1 MPNKRRQFSV
11 GLVSLGCAK
20 NAVDLQVMAGALLT
34 EGIALSSNPDHADCI
49 LVNTCAFIEAARQ
62 EANDEILRACDL
74 KRSGKARF
82 VVVTGCLPQRYGA
95 SLAAKY
101 PEVDGWLGIDHL
113 FDLPALLRSLSA
125 PDRPKSVA
133 SRPVGAVLQT
143 APSTAA
149 APAAAPVLVST
160 ARNTLFEPPVPDF
173 TITGGV
179 HAFLKVADGCNH
191 ACAYCAI
198 PAIRGHLRSRRPRD
212 ILAEARALVR
222 SGIRELDVVAQDVTA
237 YGRDLRDGTSLA
249 SLLTSLDR
257 IRGDYWLRL
266 LYGYP
271 SLISDELL
279 SVMASARHVCRY
291 IDLPLQHSH
300 PEMLRA
306 MRRADTV
313 RHIGTIVGRLRAAV
327 PGIALRT
334 TFIVG
339 FPGET
344 EAHFEH
350 LLDFVR
356 ASEFDQ
362 LGVFTFSPE
371 EGTPA
376 AKMDGAVAPEVA
388 ELRRSRLMEAQQEI
402 VERRLASMAGIRARV
417 LVEQVDGD
425 RAVARAEFQAPDV
438 DGATLIANPPA
449 SLRPGD
455 FAEVE
460 IIGHEGYDLVA
471 KLSGGTAVK
480 RR

>member
-1 MPNKRRQFSV
+1 MPNKRHQFSV

-34 EGIALSSNPDHADCI
+34 EGIALSSNPDRADCI

-113 FDLPALLRSLSA
+113 FDLPALLRSLSTPA
-125 PDRPKSVA
+125 P
-133 SRPVGAVLQT
+133 
-143 APSTAA
+143 
-149 APAAAPVLVST
+149 APVLVST

-313 RHIGTIVGRLRAAV
+313 RHIGSIVGRLRAAV

-376 AKMDGAVAPEVA
+376 AKMDGTVAPEVA

-460 IIGHEGYDLVA
+460 ITGHEGYDLVA
-471 KLSGGTAVK
+471 KLTGGTAVK

>member
-34 EGIALSSNPDHADCI
+34 EGIALSSNPDRADCI

-125 PDRPKSVA
+125 PDRSKSVA

-313 RHIGTIVGRLRAAV
+313 RHIGSIVGRLRAAV

-376 AKMDGAVAPEVA
+376 AKMDGTIAPEVA
-388 ELRRSRLMEAQQEI
+388 ELRRSRLMEAQQDI
-402 VERRLASMAGIRARV
+402 VERRLASMAGTRVRV
-417 LVEQVDGD
+417 LVEQIDGD
-425 RAVARAEFQAPDV
+425 CAVARAEFQAPDV

-460 IIGHEGYDLVA
+460 ITGLEGYDLVA